1 MYSSAIF
8 GNPISFLIRFKVA
21 RIRGTD
27 CADIERHVANL
38 LGSLPPDDR
47 PFELYDLIDRFQLD
61 VVTDIFLGESANCLL
76 DKRQPFRSALDHLMR
91 YNSIRVLFG

>member
-8 GNPISFLIRFKVA
+8 SNPSRFLIRFKVA

-27 CADIERHVANL
+27 CADVERHVANL
-38 LGSLPPDDR
+38 LRSLPPDDG

-61 VVTDIFLGESANCLL
+61 VVTDIFLGEPANCLL